1 MGPIDELG
9 TQNANA
15 KRRARCPAER
25 ARGFTLLELLIT
37 IALVALLGGTIISG
51 SGMLSGNRLRSAA
64 GLVVTGVRLAIT
76 RANTLGHPVRIVFD
90 LDAQR
95 ISMEESNDRM
105 LRVKESKNSF
115 SDKEAEGASAGAD
128 PATEAE
134 KESLKYA
141 DGIVKGPRAPRA
153 KFSPIPFGGSE
164 KDAAKGRD
172 LGLGVSF
179 RLVQTEHDAKARD
192 KGRAYLYF
200 WPGGGTERA
209 VVQIERKGGDDALSV
224 LVSPLTGR
232 AHIEHGKVDLEEPR
246 REEDYGMREAQ

>member
-1 MGPIDELG
+1 MQSIDEQQAAL
-9 TQNANA
+9 
-15 KRRARCPAER
+15 RASGPR
-25 ARGFTLLELLIT
+25 RGFTLIELLIT

-51 SGMLSGNRLRSAA
+51 SGMLGGNRLRAAA
-64 GLVVTGVRLAIT
+64 GLVITGVRLGIT
-76 RANTLGHPVRIVFD
+76 RANTLGRPVRLVFD

-95 ISMEESNDRM
+95 LSMEETADRM
-105 LRVKESKNSF
+105 LRVKESKDGF
-115 SDKEAEGASAGAD
+115 SKQVEGVSAGAD

-153 KFSPIPFGGSE
+153 KFTPIPFGSNDKE
-164 KDAAKGRD
+164 AEKGRD

-179 RLVQTEHDAKARD
+179 RLVQTEHDSKPRD
-192 KGRAYLYF
+192 KGRAYLYI

-209 VVQIERKGGDDALSV
+209 VIQLQRKGGDDALSV

-232 AHIEHGKVDLEEPR
+232 AHIERGKVELEEPR
-246 REEDYGMREAQ
+246 RDEDYGMREAQ